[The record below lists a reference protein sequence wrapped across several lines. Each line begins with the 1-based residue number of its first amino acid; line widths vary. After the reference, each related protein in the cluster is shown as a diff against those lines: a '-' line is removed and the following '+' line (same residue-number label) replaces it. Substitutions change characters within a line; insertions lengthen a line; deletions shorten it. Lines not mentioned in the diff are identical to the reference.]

1 MQSLFNIKIDK
12 FPNLIRTYFVPS
24 ESQQMF
30 IQSTN
35 KMTYGHYVRFG
46 AFWDAFLKWLENNQE
61 VFEFL
66 CKSDLPPEIIE
77 VIMIKANMWF
87 SKEIF
92 ETLQNKQCKIIEK
105 FDAKQCNSIDELLK
119 TSDFVSLH
127 CPSTKE
133 TKGLINFDNLSKMQK
148 NSAGPFPRSV
158 FGTSGALEAAGASRR
173 RRGR

>member
-1 MQSLFNIKIDK
+1 MQSLCNIKIDK
-12 FPNLIRTYFVPS
+12 FTNLIRTFFVPS

-92 ETLQNKQCKIIEK
+92 ETLLTEQCKIIKK
-105 FDAKQCNSIDELLK
+105 FDTYIGDIREDTICIKELMKHIEIQHGQTKYIDGIR
-119 TSDFVSLH
+119 VSLSA
-127 CPSTKE
+127 CD
-133 TKGLINFDNLSKMQK
+133 LIDDLNELYSSIIGKRFDNVGCDPLYW
-148 NSAGPFPRSV
+148 V
-158 FGTSGALEAAGASRR
+158 
-173 RRGR
+173 